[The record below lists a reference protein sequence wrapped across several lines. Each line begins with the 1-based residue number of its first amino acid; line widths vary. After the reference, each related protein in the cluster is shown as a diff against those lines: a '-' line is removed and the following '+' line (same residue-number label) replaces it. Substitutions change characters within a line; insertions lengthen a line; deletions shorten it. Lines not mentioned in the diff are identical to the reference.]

1 MDYNQ
6 REQDSAK
13 DNGSF
18 YKLTALDV
26 IVIVLIL
33 SLSTV
38 FILRE
43 KVGLSFQSTEA
54 SSVRIFQDGKL
65 FKQLKLAEDQ
75 EIGLVGGKMLLEIKA
90 GRIRV
95 KESDCPRQICVNAG
109 WIKHP
114 GETVVCVPYKTLI
127 EINSPGPPVLDAV
140 VH

>member
-1 MDYNQ
+1 MKKNSSK
-6 REQDSAK
+6 EK
-13 DNGSF
+13 GNF
-18 YKLTALDV
+18 YKLTVLDV

-38 FILRE
+38 IILRK
-43 KVGLSFQSTEA
+43 KVGLIFSSTEISSA
-54 SSVRIFQDGKL
+54 SIFQDGEL
-65 FKQLKLAEDQ
+65 LKQLKLVEDQ
-75 EIGLVGGKMLLEIKA
+75 EISLVGGKMLLEVSE

-127 EINSPGPPVLDAV
+127 EIKSSGPPVVDAV
-140 VH
+140 VY